1 MAANRD
7 HPNYL
12 LKKQYTPKTFEA
24 RIEDIKHF
32 HSMAKRNNLMDSKDI
47 ARFYNLLT
55 IVWDKLNPDIS
66 ETNIQLIRTAYKE
79 LLKQTKRYEDEKFIK
94 KVDSLITGI
103 EGTLK
108 MYKDAKVKIAKNRNH
123 AKAHT
128 TRVANIRRVQNSET
142 LRKLHRNL
150 NNSSGSSKNNKNNK
164 NKNNKTRK
172 ANGYRSLSGSG
183 ASRHRTV
190 TPKASNNSSNNA

>member
-1 MAANRD
+1 
-7 HPNYL
+7 
-12 LKKQYTPKTFEA
+12 
-24 RIEDIKHF
+24 
-32 HSMAKRNNLMDSKDI
+32 
-47 ARFYNLLT
+47 
-55 IVWDKLNPDIS
+55 
-66 ETNIQLIRTAYKE
+66 
-79 LLKQTKRYEDEKFIK
+79 
-94 KVDSLITGI
+94 
-103 EGTLK
+103 